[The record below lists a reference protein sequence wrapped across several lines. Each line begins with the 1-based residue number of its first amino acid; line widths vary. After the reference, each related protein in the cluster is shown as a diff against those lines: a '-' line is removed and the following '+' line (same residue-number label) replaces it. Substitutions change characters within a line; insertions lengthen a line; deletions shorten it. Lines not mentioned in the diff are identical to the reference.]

1 MVKPPNNLPASGNG
15 VSDAP
20 LGAVSAY
27 SGIDGPDPAT
37 LVPDGSSRQPREDSR
52 PKISIRLR
60 LILAFFLI
68 FALCAG
74 ISVWIIYSQA
84 AVQHKIRFLEIADGY
99 MREIQQVRR
108 YEKNY
113 LLYETN
119 LQDAVSHL
127 HQAQKT
133 ILDNHD
139 HLTKVIAQ
147 EHVDTILHGTQAYEQ
162 LLGQIAA
169 PGSVEQA
176 DAIESRLRRQ
186 GAQMIAL
193 ATDFAER
200 ERQAV
205 DRTFSQVKKVTS
217 AFLGVLMIIM
227 ILIALFINREILK
240 SLIRFQGYTDRIAA
254 GDFTRIRPARKF
266 QDEFTQLA
274 MAVNHMIDE
283 LEKRQKI
290 LVESHKMRA
299 IGNLV
304 AGVAHELNNPLNNIL
319 LTVASLQEDYDAYPE
334 TEKMEMIGDVISETD
349 RAQKIVRNLLDFA
362 RESET
367 RIRRLDVKRTLEKAI
382 SLVSNQVRI
391 AKIRLET
398 FIPDDLP
405 PVHGDDQLLNQVFVN
420 LILNA
425 VDVLPEEQGRISISI
440 DKARRDGYLAMNISD
455 NGPGM
460 PEHICKRIFEPF
472 FTTKA
477 EGKGT
482 GLGLSVSRGI
492 IQQLGGF
499 IEVESVVGTG
509 TTFSVFLP
517 TTHIPFK
524 PGSGRKTSEP
534 QENSRNAARN
544 VV

>member
-1 MVKPPNNLPASGNG
+1 MNQRPNNLPESGNG
-15 VSDAP
+15 LSDAP
-20 LGAVSAY
+20 TGVVSAY
-27 SGIDGPDPAT
+27 SGIDGSDPVALAT
-37 LVPDGSSRQPREDSR
+37 DSARRQSQEDSR
-52 PKISIRLR
+52 PKISIRFR

-68 FALCAG
+68 FVLCTG

-84 AVQHKIRFLEIADGY
+84 VVQHKIRFLEIADGY

-119 LQDAVSHL
+119 LQDALSHL

-133 ILDNHD
+133 IQDNHD

-147 EHVDTILHGTQAYEQ
+147 EHFEALLRGTQVYEQ
-162 LLGQIAA
+162 LLDQIANPVNGA
-169 PGSVEQA
+169 QA
-176 DAIESRLRRQ
+176 DAIESRLRSQ

-205 DRTFSQVKKVTS
+205 DRTFSLVKNVTL
-217 AFLGVLMIIM
+217 AFLGVLMIIL

-319 LTVASLQEDYDAYPE
+319 LTAAALQEDYDAYPE
-334 TEKMEMIGDVISETD
+334 AEKLEMIEDVISETD

-367 RIRRLDVKRTLEKAI
+367 SIRRLDIKKTLNKAV
-382 SLVSNQVRI
+382 SLVSNQLRI
-391 AKIRLET
+391 AKIRLEV
-398 FIPDDLP
+398 FIPNDLP
-405 PVHGDDQLLNQVFVN
+405 PVHGDAQLLNQVFVN

-425 VDVLPEEQGRISISI
+425 VDVLPEEKGSISISI
-440 DKARRDGYLAMNISD
+440 DKARKDGYLAMNISD

-492 IQQLGGF
+492 LQQLGGF
-499 IEVESVVGTG
+499 IEVKSIVGTG

-524 PGSGRKTSEP
+524 PGLERKTIES
-534 QENSRNAARN
+534 
-544 VV
+544 

>member
-1 MVKPPNNLPASGNG
+1 MVKRPANLPESGNG
-15 VSDAP
+15 VSDAS
-20 LGAVSAY
+20 LGVVSAY
-27 SGIDGPDPAT
+27 AGIDGPDPVVLAA
-37 LVPDGSSRQPREDSR
+37 DNASRPSPEDSR
-52 PKISIRLR
+52 PRISIRFR

-84 AVQHKIRFLEIADGY
+84 ALQHKIRFLEIADGY

-113 LLYETN
+113 LLYKTN
-119 LQDAVSHL
+119 LQDAISHL

-133 ILDNHD
+133 IRDNHD
-139 HLTKVIAQ
+139 HLTRVIAQ
-147 EHVDTILHGTQAYEQ
+147 EHFDTLLRGTQVYEQ
-162 LLGQIAA
+162 LLDRIADL
-169 PGSVEQA
+169 GSGAQA
-176 DAIESRLRRQ
+176 DAIESRLRSQ
-186 GAQMIAL
+186 GAQMIAM
-193 ATDFAER
+193 ATDFVER

-205 DRTFSQVKKVTS
+205 DRTFSQVKKVTF

-227 ILIALFINREILK
+227 ILIALFINHEILK

-266 QDEFTQLA
+266 QDEFTKLA

-283 LEKRQKI
+283 LEKRQRI

-319 LTVASLQEDYDAYPE
+319 LTAASLQEDYDAYPE
-334 TEKMEMIGDVISETD
+334 TEKKEMIDDVISETD

-391 AKIRLET
+391 AKIHMET
-398 FIPDDLP
+398 SIPDDLP

-425 VDVLPEEQGRISISI
+425 VDVLTEEKGSISISI
-440 DKARRDGYLAMNISD
+440 DKARKHGYLAVDISD

-472 FTTKA
+472 FTTKT

-492 IQQLGGF
+492 MQQLGGF

-524 PGSGRKTSEP
+524 PGSERKTSEP
-534 QENSRNAARN
+534 QENGRNAVRG
-544 VV
+544 VG

>member
-1 MVKPPNNLPASGNG
+1 MDQRPANQPESGNG
-15 VSDAP
+15 VSNAP
-20 LGAVSAY
+20 MGVVSAY
-27 SGIDGPDPAT
+27 SGIDGPDPAVLET
-37 LVPDGSSRQPREDSR
+37 DGPSRALREDSR
-52 PKISIRLR
+52 PKISIRFR

-68 FALCAG
+68 FALCTG
-74 ISVWIIYSQA
+74 ISVWIIYSQN

-127 HQAQKT
+127 HRAQKT

-147 EHVDTILHGTQAYEQ
+147 EHFDTILRVTKAYEQ
-162 LLGQIAA
+162 LLGQIADQESD
-169 PGSVEQA
+169 GQA
-176 DAIESRLRRQ
+176 DAIENRLRSQ
-186 GAQMIAL
+186 GAQMVAL
-193 ATDFAER
+193 ATDVAEK

-205 DRTFSQVKKVTS
+205 DRTFSLVKKVTF

-240 SLIRFQGYTDRIAA
+240 SLIRFQSYTDRIAA

-319 LTVASLQEDYDAYPE
+319 LTAASLQEDYDAYPE
-334 TEKMEMIGDVISETD
+334 AEKLEMIDDVISETD

-367 RIRRLDVKRTLEKAI
+367 RIGRLDVKKTLEKAI
-382 SLVSNQVRI
+382 ALVSNQVRI
-391 AKIRLET
+391 AKIHLET
-398 FIPDDLP
+398 SFPDDLP
-405 PVHGDDQLLNQVFVN
+405 PVHGDGQLLNQVFVN

-440 DKARRDGYLAMNISD
+440 DKARKGGYLSMNISD

-524 PGSGRKTSEP
+524 PRSERETSEP
-534 QENSRNAARN
+534 PENSF
-544 VV
+544 